1 MRCRLMLTCSI
12 SSPLSSISRPVDST
26 RSGGGKNCG
35 LKNVVAIKCHSTIKA
50 MMEAT

>member
-1 MRCRLMLTCSI
+1 MLMCSI
-12 SSPLSSISRPVDST
+12 SSPLSSISRPVEST

-35 LKNVVAIKCHSTIKA
+35 LKNVVAIKCHRRINA